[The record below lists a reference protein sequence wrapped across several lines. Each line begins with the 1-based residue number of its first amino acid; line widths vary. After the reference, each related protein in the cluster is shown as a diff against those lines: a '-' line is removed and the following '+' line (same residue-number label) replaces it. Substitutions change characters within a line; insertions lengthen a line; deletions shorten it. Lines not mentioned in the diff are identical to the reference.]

1 MPSLSDVIRDYFNR
15 DDMPNKFSTYMGQKI
30 REAREEKGLSQEELA
45 AMIYKR
51 RASLSDMENGKMYAD
66 VVSFVYLAAILE
78 KPIAYF
84 ILPNINIPSDSD
96 LMGDELEVIQQF
108 RRIRD
113 PKQRKLAVKQIQ

>member
-1 MPSLSDVIRDYFNR
+1 
-15 DDMPNKFSTYMGQKI
+15 
-30 REAREEKGLSQEELA
+30 
-45 AMIYKR
+45 MIYKR